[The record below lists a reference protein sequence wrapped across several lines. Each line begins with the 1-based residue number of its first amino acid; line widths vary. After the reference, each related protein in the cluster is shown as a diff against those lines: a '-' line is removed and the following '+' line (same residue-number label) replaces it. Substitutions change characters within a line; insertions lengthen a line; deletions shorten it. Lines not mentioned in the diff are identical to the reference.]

1 LSVSQTPCERLTMK
15 ARLLV
20 ARAVRLKTCAPL
32 ARCLSTRTGAGS
44 YLHELKLAEAAQNSA
59 ASKAAV

>member
-1 LSVSQTPCERLTMK
+1 MK